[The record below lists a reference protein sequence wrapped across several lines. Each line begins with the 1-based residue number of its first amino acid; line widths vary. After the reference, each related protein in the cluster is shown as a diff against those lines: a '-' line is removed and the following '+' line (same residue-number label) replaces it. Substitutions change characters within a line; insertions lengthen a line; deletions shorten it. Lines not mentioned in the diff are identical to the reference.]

1 MKINP
6 FTILIFGGILIFILP
21 LLFNYTPTV
30 DNSCIEPNMGMTRI
44 CP

>member
-6 FTILIFGGILIFILP
+6 FIILMIGGILLFTLPFIM
-21 LLFNYTPTV
+21 NHTPT
-30 DNSCIEPNMGMTRI
+30 DICNPNMGMTRI

>member
-6 FTILIFGGILIFILP
+6 FIILIIGGILIFTLP
-21 LLFNYTPTV
+21 FIMNHTPTT
-30 DNSCIEPNMGMTRI
+30 DICNPNMGMTRI

>member
-6 FTILIFGGILIFILP
+6 FIILIIGGILLFTLPFIM
-21 LLFNYTPTV
+21 NHTPTV
-30 DNSCIEPNMGMTRI
+30 DNSCINPNMGMTRI